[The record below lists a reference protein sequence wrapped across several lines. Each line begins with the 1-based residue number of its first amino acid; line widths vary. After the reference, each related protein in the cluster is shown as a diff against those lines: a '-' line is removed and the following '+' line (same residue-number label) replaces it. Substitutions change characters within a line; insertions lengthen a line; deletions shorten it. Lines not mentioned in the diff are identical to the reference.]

1 MGRNAMVTRT
11 FETTTVKLLAVRL
24 STEGTETVEMMLAKK
39 YKDDAA
45 ILKQCEKLN
54 ADPDIKLVAVV
65 SKVGDKTLYGMDEAD
80 FLKYAKP
87 LPPRKVHETDESA
100 EN

>member
-1 MGRNAMVTRT
+1 MGKNAMVTRT

-54 ADPDIKLVAVV
+54 ADPDLKLVAVI
-65 SKVGDKTLYGMDEAD
+65 SKVSDKTLYGMDESV
-80 FLKYAKP
+80 FLQYAKP
-87 LPPRKVHETDESA
+87 LPPRKASASDESA